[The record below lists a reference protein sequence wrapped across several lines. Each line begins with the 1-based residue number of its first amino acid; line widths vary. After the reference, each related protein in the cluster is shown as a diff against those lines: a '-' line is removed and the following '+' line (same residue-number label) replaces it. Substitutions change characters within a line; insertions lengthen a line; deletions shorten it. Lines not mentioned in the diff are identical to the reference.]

1 MSQSR
6 DDRQLRQGQRL
17 TPSESPSLG
26 HGVIIRR
33 RRYLLRIGVL
43 SVDALTPNSH
53 LDEDTGDEIG
63 SQNDQRSA
71 DSIIRN
77 AVRGCLTRVRHTRW
91 GGHGS
96 TDEHKVE
103 GDPRGLH
110 KTVSGRP
117 EGARF
122 SRGSPA
128 NCLST
133 PTYSRESIFRLPMKA
148 TPISSPCRRR
158 DRACVRRSM
167 VASPFGF
174 G

>member
-63 SQNDQRSA
+63 SQNDQRIASFGTQF
-71 DSIIRN
+71 
-77 AVRGCLTRVRHTRW
+77 V
-91 GGHGS
+91 
-96 TDEHKVE
+96 
-103 GDPRGLH
+103 
-110 KTVSGRP
+110 
-117 EGARF
+117 GA
-122 SRGSPA
+122 SRGFGILDGVAMVVPM
-128 NCLST
+128 ST
-133 PTYSRESIFRLPMKA
+133 RSKAIREAYIKPSVVDLKA
-148 TPISSPCRRR
+148 HHSLEDRPRIACRRQR
-158 DRACVRRSM
+158 IRGNRSF
-167 VASPFGF
+167 AYR
-174 G
+174 